1 MPDYP
6 ISTTG
11 LAAGGAGNK
20 TGKRKTCWNAHAY
33 KRRLLGKL
41 LEVRRDD
48 STRMQHF
55 LDGALRITGFQIHA
69 ANGVHKQNNF

>member
-11 LAAGGAGNK
+11 IAAGGAGNK
-20 TGKRKTCWNAHAY
+20 AGKRKPCWNAHAY

-48 STRMQHF
+48 STRMPHF
-55 LDGALRITGFQIHA
+55 LDGALRIIRRQIHA